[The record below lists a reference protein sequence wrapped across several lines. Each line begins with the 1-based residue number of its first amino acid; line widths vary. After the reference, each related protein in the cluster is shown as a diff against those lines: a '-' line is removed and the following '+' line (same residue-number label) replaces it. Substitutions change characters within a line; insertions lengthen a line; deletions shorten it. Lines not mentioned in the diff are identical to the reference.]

1 MAEPLARLHARR
13 TPQPPPLAIR
23 ADGITKTFAVGGLLT
38 GARQRVEALRGA
50 DLGVAAGTIHGIIG
64 PNGSGKSTML
74 RILAT
79 LVLPDAGAATVAG
92 HDVVAAPAA
101 VRRSIGF
108 STGEERAAYWR
119 LSARQNL
126 QFVAALYD
134 VADEETAIAD
144 ALAWVGL
151 TDAADRPVSGFS
163 QGMARRLGL
172 ARALLHRPP
181 VVFLD
186 EPARSL
192 DPVARD
198 ELHGVLAALRDGGA
212 TTVVLTT
219 HDMAEAVAICDQVS
233 VLRDGLVVDVLAPTS
248 ESLLDDAL
256 RRPLQ

>member
-1 MAEPLARLHARR
+1 LARLHA
-13 TPQPPPLAIR
+13 PPA
-23 ADGITKTFAVGGLLT
+23 AVVAGGITKTFVVGGLLT
-38 GARQRVEALRGA
+38 HARQRVEALRGA
-50 DLGVAAGTIHGIIG
+50 DLRVAAGSIHGIIG
-64 PNGSGKSTML
+64 PNGSGKSTLL

-79 LVLPDAGAATVAG
+79 LVLPDGGTATVAG
-92 HDVVAAPAA
+92 HDVVAAAPA

-126 QFVAALYD
+126 EFAAALYD
-134 VADEETAIAD
+134 VADEEAAID
-144 ALAWVGL
+144 LALTQAGL
-151 TDAADRPVSGFS
+151 ADAADRAVSGFS

-198 ELHGVLAALRDGGA
+198 ELHAVLLALRAAGD
-212 TTVVLTT
+212 TTIVLTT
-219 HDMAEAVAICDQVS
+219 HDLVEAVAICDRVS
-233 VLRDGLVVDVLAPTS
+233 VLRDGRVVDVVVPTD
-248 ESLLDDAL
+248 EAVLDDAL
-256 RRPLQ
+256 RRPLAGAS

>member
-1 MAEPLARLHARR
+1 LARLHVAPR
-13 TPQPPPLAIR
+13 PAIR
-23 ADGITKTFAVGGLLT
+23 AERITKTFAVGGLLT
-38 GARQRVEALRGA
+38 HARQHVEALAGA
-50 DLGVAAGTIHGIIG
+50 DLTVAAGSIHGIIG
-64 PNGSGKSTML
+64 PNGSGKSTLL

-79 LVLPDAGAATVAG
+79 LVLPDGGTATVAG
-92 HDVVAAPAA
+92 HDVVTEAPA

-126 QFVAALYD
+126 QFAAALHDIPDEAAAIDASLVAARLD
-134 VADEETAIAD
+134 H
-144 ALAWVGL
+144 
-151 TDAADRPVSGFS
+151 AADRPVSGFS

-181 VVFLD
+181 VLFLD

-198 ELHGVLAALRDGGA
+198 ELHTMLLGLRDVGH

-219 HDMAEAVAICDQVS
+219 HDMTEAVAICDTVS
-233 VLRDGLVVDVLAPTS
+233 VLRGGRVVDVLAPS
-248 ESLLDDAL
+248 DEAVLDEAL
-256 RRPLQ
+256 RRPLDDSLESAS